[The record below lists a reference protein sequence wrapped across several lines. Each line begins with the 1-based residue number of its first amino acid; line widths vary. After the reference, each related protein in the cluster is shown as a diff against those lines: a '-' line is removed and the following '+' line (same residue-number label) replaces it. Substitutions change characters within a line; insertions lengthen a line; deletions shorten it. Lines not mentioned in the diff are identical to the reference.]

1 MLFILFQVSHWT
13 RRLEAELR
21 TLQLQQLCVMAPAPC
36 LSLRLQLSNNL
47 KNSVG
52 TIRCLSQQL
61 LLHTSRRA
69 GAYSIIQHRRSIHKV
84 IRQFWSASF
93 PCFHVGQMSSL
104 ETPHNK
110 TGSRIWFDVEW
121 FGTSLGQPEIC
132 PGWSAPSWCWP
143 APPAPSS
150 RSPCPSPTR
159 APPPCSA
166 PRGHVSGHVYS
177 GWPRLLPLPILT
189 ADSYCITPQ

>member
-1 MLFILFQVSHWT
+1 MPRSVVGRS
-13 RRLEAELR
+13 
-21 TLQLQQLCVMAPAPC
+21 C
-36 LSLRLQLSNNL
+36 L
-47 KNSVG
+47 
-52 TIRCLSQQL
+52 
-61 LLHTSRRA
+61 TSRRA

-132 PGWSAPSWCWP
+132 PRWSAPSWCWST
-143 APPAPSS
+143 PPAPSS

-159 APPPCSA
+159 APPPCQRHA
-166 PRGHVSGHVYS
+166 DTCLVTCSGQPWVATIVTNIATDPDWWFLLHHYS
-177 GWPRLLPLPILT
+177 LLMQWSVNKILFL
-189 ADSYCITPQ
+189 